1 MALKFYTS
9 VGKGLKLK
17 VRKLWGLIPMFVK
30 VTEEK
35 LLGGVFW
42 IPILNKVKLISNLRG
57 SFKIDALVDNFNHKV
72 EKFNPKYYC
81 PGASDFTAF

>member
-35 LLGGVFW
+35 LLGGVF
-42 IPILNKVKLISNLRG
+42 
-57 SFKIDALVDNFNHKV
+57 
-72 EKFNPKYYC
+72 
-81 PGASDFTAF
+81 